1 MLDQFLWGHSSRVCD
16 ISCSRLY
23 GSYEA
28 LKGGNVAD
36 ALTDFT
42 GGITEGYILRGPNT
56 DVPRNIVNILFKAL
70 DRQSLIGCGINVSHP
85 VARLHITQIINS
97 IYYPPTIKAG
107 GI

>member
-1 MLDQFLWGHSSRVCD
+1 MKYNFHF
-16 ISCSRLY
+16 SRLY

-85 VARLHITQIINS
+85 VARLHITQKFS
-97 IYYPPTIKAG
+97 SVYYPPTIKVR

>member
-1 MLDQFLWGHSSRVCD
+1 MLFTIVSRSFIHACKIFPVFVQTQRKINIHSFVF
-16 ISCSRLY
+16 RLY

-42 GGITEGYILRGPNT
+42 GGITEGYILRGPNA

-70 DRQSLIGCGINVSHP
+70 DRQSLIGCGINVS
-85 VARLHITQIINS
+85 VMINFCTDLS
-97 IYYPPTIKAG
+97 
-107 GI
+107 

>member
-1 MLDQFLWGHSSRVCD
+1 MENLENIRTMTDFVPNIFH
-16 ISCSRLY
+16 RLY

-70 DRQSLIGCGINVSHP
+70 DRQSLIGCGINVS
-85 VARLHITQIINS
+85 NS
-97 IYYPPTIKAG
+97 VRHKI
-107 GI
+107 

>member
-1 MLDQFLWGHSSRVCD
+1 MAVQPGLCRTWLKTLKTGSLTTRLTFS
-16 ISCSRLY
+16 SRLY

-42 GGITEGYILRGPNT
+42 GGITEGYILRGPNA

-70 DRQSLIGCGINVSHP
+70 DRQSLIGCGINVS
-85 VARLHITQIINS
+85 
-97 IYYPPTIKAG
+97 
-107 GI
+107 

>member
-1 MLDQFLWGHSSRVCD
+1 MWVVEGP
-16 ISCSRLY
+16 ISLTFFYLYFHRLY

-56 DVPRNIVNILFKAL
+56 DVPRNVVNILFKAL
-70 DRQSLIGCGINVSHP
+70 DRQSLIGCGINVSTHY
-85 VARLHITQIINS
+85 ANLF
-97 IYYPPTIKAG
+97 
-107 GI
+107 